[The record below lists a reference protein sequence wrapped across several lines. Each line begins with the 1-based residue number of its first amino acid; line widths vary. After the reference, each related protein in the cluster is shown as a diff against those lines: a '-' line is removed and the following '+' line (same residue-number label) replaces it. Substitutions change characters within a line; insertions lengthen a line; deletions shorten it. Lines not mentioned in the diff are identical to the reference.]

1 MHYNPYPH
9 WAYPYSVPRWPV
21 PDGYVSAHF
30 NEHLQSQIALR
41 PQSPFPSINTQ
52 VLNTSAQRFQELLKQ
67 ADLLAGKIVNSKEF
81 AHELMEAAQLSNTK
95 KVEELIIST
104 GITLKIKTYFS
115 PTGIRIELTNS
126 ENEGGCCNLLMTLK
140 W

>member
-9 WAYPYSVPRWPV
+9 WTYPYSDPRRL
-21 PDGYVSAHF
+21 F
-30 NEHLQSQIALR
+30 NEQLH
-41 PQSPFPSINTQ
+41 PQTVLKPPSPFPSINTQ

-95 KVEELIIST
+95 KVEDLIVST

-115 PTGIRIELTNS
+115 PTGIRIELNNDES
-126 ENEGGCCNLLMTLK
+126 AGDCCHLLMTLK